1 MRPCESAVVCTPKVR
16 WSCAGR
22 RQPNDRSAH
31 PERSPRTAARPWLGV
46 VALGLTSIGV
56 LAARADWPLYR
67 GPTGNGVSTERIRTD
82 WNANPPKLL
91 WRAPLTNGLSSVS
104 VSGGR
109 VFTQVRVGS
118 TSAGT
123 EYCVALDARTGAFLW
138 TAPVGLADYP
148 GGGVGLDDGPRST
161 PVVKDDRVY
170 VLGSYLNLHC
180 LEAATGKS
188 IWAKDLRAEFGGDVI
203 GWQNAASPLI
213 EGDRLFLNVNAP
225 PNRLVALRLADGG
238 LIWRKVNAQ
247 MTHATP
253 VAATIQGERQ
263 IVFMAQEGA
272 VGVDPATGQERW
284 RYPFP
289 YNTSTGASP
298 TIEGDLVFC
307 SAAYSKGSGAAR
319 ITRSGGSWTATP
331 LWGPRSSR
339 MIHWSTPVVV
349 NGYVYGL
356 FELGSIPLRCLDA
369 QTGEDR
375 WSVGGFG
382 RGATLLVS
390 GKILVVTEAGEA
402 VLVEP
407 DPAQYRELARFQALD
422 SRVWNSPA
430 ISDGVLFVRGTTEM
444 AAFDLAAPPPPPLRL
459 VATLDRATGRVIFE
473 VANVDGQPIEASR
486 VAGISLRHSNVVSVP
501 VSDWTPA
508 GVTLTLQSGT
518 LRGEFEPPAGEAA
531 MFFAVNEN

>member
-1 MRPCESAVVCTPKVR
+1 MRLWESAAVVTPKVR
-16 WSCAGR
+16 WSCAGWHP
-22 RQPNDRSAH
+22 PNHRSAQ
-31 PERSPRTAARPWLGV
+31 PKRSPRTAARSWLGAA
-46 VALGLTSIGV
+46 ALGLSSLGV
-56 LAARADWPLYR
+56 LAGHADWPLYR

-148 GGGVGLDDGPRST
+148 GGGVGPDDGPRST
-161 PVVKDDRVY
+161 PVVKGNRVY

-180 LEAATGKS
+180 LDAATGQPV
-188 IWAKDLRAEFGGDVI
+188 WAKDLRAAFGGDVI

-225 PNRLVALRLADGG
+225 PNRLVALNLADGG
-238 LIWRKVNAQ
+238 LIWRKVNVQ

-253 VAATIQGERQ
+253 VAATILGERQ

-307 SAAYSKGSGAAR
+307 AAAYSKGSGAAR
-319 ITRSGGSWTATP
+319 ITRSGDAWTATP

-369 QTGEDR
+369 QTGEDK
-375 WSVGGFG
+375 WSVSGFG

-390 GKILVVTEAGEA
+390 GKLLIVTEAGEV

-430 ISDGVLFVRGTTEM
+430 ISDGVLYVRGTTEL

-473 VANVDGQPIEASR
+473 VANVDGQPIEDSR
-486 VAGISLRHSNVVSVP
+486 VAGITLRRSNAVSVP
-501 VSDWTPA
+501 VSDWTTA
-508 GVTLTLQSGT
+508 GMVLIFQSGT
-518 LRGEFEPPAGEAA
+518 LRGEFEPPAGESAW
-531 MFFAVNEN
+531 FFAVNED